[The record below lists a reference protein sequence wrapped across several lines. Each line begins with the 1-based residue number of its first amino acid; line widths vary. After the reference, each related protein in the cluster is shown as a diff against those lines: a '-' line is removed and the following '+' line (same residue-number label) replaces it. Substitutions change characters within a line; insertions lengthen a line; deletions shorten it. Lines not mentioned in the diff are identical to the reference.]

1 MEETKED
8 AMKVGYAMPL
18 ILESLL
24 INLESCKSRDEY
36 LASLQ
41 QLEELAKTNP
51 FMDRAYTYSLSK
63 YPNLRNVE
71 PRTIANTLREYW
83 EIEEKQKLALD
94 PDSTQNLK
102 KELCK
107 TYHDTNMVLLANSK
121 FYIESRI

>member
-8 AMKVGYAMPL
+8 AMKVRYAMPL
-18 ILESLL
+18 FLESFL

-36 LASLQ
+36 LASLH
-41 QLEELAKTNP
+41 QLEELAKTKP

-71 PRTIANTLREYW
+71 PKTIANTLREYW

-94 PDSTQNLK
+94 RDSTQNLK

-107 TYHDTNMVLLANSK
+107 TYHDTNIELLANSK
-121 FYIESRI
+121 FYIKSRI